1 MARPRKYATDAE
13 RQKAYRERRDRLTDS
28 GRVASVQQRI
38 VSFRLP
44 ESVIE
49 TIRKRAA
56 SSDVSTSEMAYAL
69 LAFALTNVDW
79 GSLDFLLNRRLPR
92 APNPIEYRVESSSG
106 VIAGDGWRLVS
117 IHADLPAA
125 RTAAQKWAKRYPMDT
140 VRVTDGAK
148 P

>member
-13 RQKAYRERRDRLTDS
+13 RQKAYRERRDRVTDS

-44 ESVIE
+44 ETIIE

-56 SSDVSTSEMAYAL
+56 ESNLSTSEMAYAL
-69 LAFALTNVDW
+69 LRFALTNVNW
-79 GSLDFLLNRRLPR
+79 QFKEFTYNSRLPR
-92 APNPIEYRVESSSG
+92 APNPIEYRVEASSG

-117 IHADLPAA
+117 THADLPAA

-140 VRVTDGAK
+140 VRVTDGAQS
-148 P
+148 

>member
-13 RQKAYRERRDRLTDS
+13 RQKAYRERRDRVTDS
-28 GRVASVQQRI
+28 GRLASVQQRI

-44 ESVIE
+44 ETIIE
-49 TIRKRAA
+49 TIRRRAA
-56 SSDVSTSEMAYAL
+56 ETDISTSEMAYAL
-69 LAFALTNVDW
+69 IRFALTNVDW
-79 GSLDFLLNRRLPR
+79 FTKDFARGSKLPR

-140 VRVTDGAK
+140 VRVTDGAQS
-148 P
+148 